1 MDKLKNAFKFELF
14 QNDDSSSVITSSD
27 ATSSSGN
34 AEPKTF
40 REKLLHVLHSTEFQV
55 AVVILVIVDCILVVF
70 ELLIDLGGI
79 KLCEEAVRAECES
92 AGTTATMTPAE
103 EAEKEAEC
111 DHPAPEILHYMSIA
125 ILTIFLIE
133 IMFKVYAYQKDYL
146 KHKMELFDAVVVI
159 ISFCFDVA
167 YANHEDA
174 FDGIGLLVV
183 LRLWR
188 VTRIIN
194 GILMSVQHTAEK
206 KINAHK
212 QARQEV
218 QEELNKMIAHAHDLE
233 KEIDLLRKTL
243 RENGISVE
251 SIPRTPEV
259 SSSQVKVE
267 AEITPTTEYATPAH
281 FSAFSGQDDTQA

>member
-1 MDKLKNAFKFELF
+1 MDKLKNAFKFQMF
-14 QNDDSSSVITSSD
+14 QNDDTSSVVTSSD
-27 ATSSSGN
+27 TSSSAN

-79 KLCEEAVRAECES
+79 KLCEEAVKAECQNM
-92 AGTTATMTPAE
+92 GVTATMTPAE

-125 ILTIFLIE
+125 ILTIFVIE
-133 IMFKVYAYQKDYL
+133 IMFKIYAYQKDYL
-146 KHKMELFDAVVVI
+146 KHKMELFDAIVVI
-159 ISFCFDVA
+159 VSFCFDVA

-174 FDGIGLLVV
+174 FDGLGLLVV

-206 KINAHK
+206 KINAQK

-218 QEELNKMIAHAHDLE
+218 QQELNKMNAHALDLE
-233 KEIDLLRKTL
+233 KEIDLLRETL
-243 RENGISVE
+243 RQNGISVE

-267 AEITPTTEYATPAH
+267 AEITPTTVYATPAT
-281 FSAFSGQDDTQA
+281 FSAFSGQEDTQA

>member
-1 MDKLKNAFKFELF
+1 MDKLKNAFKFQMF
-14 QNDDSSSVITSSD
+14 QNDDTSSVITSSD
-27 ATSSSGN
+27 TSSSTHS
-34 AEPKTF
+34 EPKTF

-79 KLCEEAVRAECES
+79 KLCEEAVKAECQNM
-92 AGTTATMTPAE
+92 GTTATMSPAE
-103 EAEKEAEC
+103 EIEKEAEC

-125 ILTIFLIE
+125 ILCIFLIE
-133 IMFKVYAYQKDYL
+133 IMFKVYAYQKDYI
-146 KHKMELFDAVVVI
+146 KHKMELFDALVVI
-159 ISFCFDVA
+159 VSFCFDVA

-206 KINAHK
+206 KINAQK

-218 QEELNKMIAHAHDLE
+218 QEELNKMIKHAHDLE
-233 KEIDLLRKTL
+233 KEIDLLRETL
-243 RENGISVE
+243 RDNGISVD

-259 SSSQVKVE
+259 SSSEVKVE
-267 AEITPTTEYATPAH
+267 AEITPTTIYATPAT
-281 FSAFSGQDDTQA
+281 FSAFSGQEDTQA